1 MHLPRTIIIHGKG
14 VNRIQLTKRSNR
26 IAVFCHCMLNV
37 HSLEANL
44 AEYPGLEEDIVKI
57 ALDQGLGFVQL
68 RCPETRLHGIER
80 LPMPKDSYD
89 KPKIRENYRKQAK
102 GEVAQLKEF
111 IRNGAEIVA
120 IIGAEASPSCGIH
133 YVAKWKSDTDK
144 KDRKWPDT
152 VDFVEGR
159 GVYMEELEKQMTE
172 AEIKPKWI
180 GVPGVSM
187 KKAFPDMFK
196 ETLEQLR
203 GL

>member
-1 MHLPRTIIIHGKG
+1 MVIISKTG
-14 VNRIQLTKRSNR
+14 VNWIQLTRRSNK

-57 ALDQGLGFVQL
+57 ALDQGVGFIQL

-89 KPKIRENYRKQAK
+89 KPNIRENYRKQAEE
-102 GEVAQLKEF
+102 EVAQIIEF
-111 IRNGAEIVA
+111 VKNGAEIVA
-120 IIGAEASPSCGIH
+120 VIGAEASPSCGIH
-133 YVAKWKSDTDK
+133 FVAKWKPGTEV

-159 GVYMEELEKQMTE
+159 GVYMEELETHFTK
-172 AEIKPKWI
+172 AGIKPKWI

-187 KKAFPDMFK
+187 KKAVPQMFE
-196 ETLEQLR
+196 ETLNQIREL
-203 GL
+203 